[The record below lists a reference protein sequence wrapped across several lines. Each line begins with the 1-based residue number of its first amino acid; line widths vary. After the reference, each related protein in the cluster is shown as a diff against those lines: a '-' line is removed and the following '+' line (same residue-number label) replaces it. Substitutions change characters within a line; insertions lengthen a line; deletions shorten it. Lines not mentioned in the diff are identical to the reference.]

1 MTRILAQEDAA
12 RQLAVE
18 RSRQLSEWVLS
29 TFNSGSSEALSLS
42 ALSSTDSFLLTVEP
56 CFAWNFF
63 AGRRRPCLP
72 LLPPCAGGAPPRA
85 TVDRAARRLLTAAW
99 PRLARALG
107 RGPPRAAWRGRR
119 ERGSPERPAASRE
132 GGWRRGRSGRARA
145 RAGQGESRAPGGRLL
160 PAAAAARGWPPRGA
174 GARSPRARAARRPAG
189 LRRPAP
195 GPSSRPW
202 PREGGSGRGA
212 RAPRGAGSR
221 WGPKLGV
228 LGLWWLATTKSSA

>member
-29 TFNSGSSEALSLS
+29 TFNSGSSETLSLS

-56 CFAWNFF
+56 CFAWSFF

-85 TVDRAARRLLTAAW
+85 IVDRAARRLLAAAW

-107 RGPPRAAWRGRR
+107 REAPAGRLAGAPRAGP
-119 ERGSPERPAASRE
+119 PERPAASRE
-132 GGWRRGRSGRARA
+132 GGWRRGPLG
-145 RAGQGESRAPGGRLL
+145 
-160 PAAAAARGWPPRGA
+160 PARGA
-174 GARSPRARAARRPAG
+174 GEAARLAGGCCPRRRRRGAGRPEGAGAEKPQGSRRARPGRGGAGALKPAPAPRAGPRPGRAG
-189 LRRPAP
+189 
-195 GPSSRPW
+195 
-202 PREGGSGRGA
+202 
-212 RAPRGAGSR
+212 GAGSR
-221 WGPKLGV
+221 WGPKLGA
-228 LGLWWLATTKSSA
+228 LGLWRLAAAKRSA